1 MEFHSC
7 RVGDKTYGDGN
18 SEPLE
23 SRMRLPD
30 GHPPYSEKS
39 LFNDYRLAKEAK
51 TSPEIDEFLTLLSLC
66 HTVVPEA
73 KSDLDVVYQAASP
86 DEKSL
91 VEMAREA
98 HYWFRKEETRTI
110 EFPGEMFDGQVFSVR
125 IRGEDLEFVVY
136 ETIKFNSNR
145 KRMSV
150 LVKDP
155 RTNRLKLYTKGA
167 DNIIFN
173 LLTEESKSKH
183 WPDAKEALTKFA
195 SKGLR
200 TLVCAYREVSEEEF
214 KQWRAEL
221 NETKQSL
228 ENRDALVTKKKEE
241 LEQMLTLVGVTAIE
255 DRLQD
260 EVNVTIRK
268 LSRAGCAL
276 WVLTGDKIET
286 AINIARSADLLTE
299 RHDRDKDTLII
310 IDIDENLEGE
320 EGYNEAL
327 KLLKSKWEDL
337 KDKPEKNRSDVAL
350 VMSGKVLT
358 FVFPVRLRSHTGHEI
373 KPNPNSEER
382 KKEDKLQKLVFK
394 ISRQC
399 QSVLMCRVTPKQ
411 KSQLVLLIK
420 RNIPNVIT
428 LAVGDGAND
437 VPMIKTAHVGIG
449 VHGKEGKQAVMN
461 SDYAISQFK
470 DLQRLLL
477 VHGAWDYRRLAK
489 LILYSLYKNIT
500 VTMTQIWYQWYTQF
514 SGAVYYEPW
523 AGSCYNVVWT
533 FFPILMLA
541 IFERPYSEKIAIE
554 KPELYR
560 DGPLNKFF
568 NLPLF
573 MKYELLGV
581 LSSVPIFWV
590 PTIVMDGTINSK
602 GQVMELWASM
612 TTVFTCCIL
621 TVTGKIM
628 IETHTWT
635 RCNVIWFA
643 LSVILWFLYA
653 VSYAFLPVTWSGFG
667 DILFNYAVPSNCMDT
682 PEFWLLCFIVP
693 VFCLAPELTYRYF
706 SRKWFPTELEKIQL
720 DQHSR
725 DCEEVDESQDIPSG
739 RRSISMQR
747 PTETWSTKPK
757 GHKDCGGSD

>member
-1 MEFHSC
+1 
-7 RVGDKTYGDGN
+7 
-18 SEPLE
+18 
-23 SRMRLPD
+23 
-30 GHPPYSEKS
+30 
-39 LFNDYRLAKEAK
+39 
-51 TSPEIDEFLTLLSLC
+51 
-66 HTVVPEA
+66 
-73 KSDLDVVYQAASP
+73 
-86 DEKSL
+86 
-91 VEMAREA
+91 
-98 HYWFRKEETRTI
+98 
-110 EFPGEMFDGQVFSVR
+110 
-125 IRGEDLEFVVY
+125 
-136 ETIKFNSNR
+136 
-145 KRMSV
+145 
-150 LVKDP
+150 
-155 RTNRLKLYTKGA
+155 
-167 DNIIFN
+167 
-173 LLTEESKSKH
+173 
-183 WPDAKEALTKFA
+183 
-195 SKGLR
+195 
-200 TLVCAYREVSEEEF
+200 
-214 KQWRAEL
+214 
-221 NETKQSL
+221 
-228 ENRDALVTKKKEE
+228 
-241 LEQMLTLVGVTAIE
+241 MLTLVGVTAIE

-260 EVNVTIRK
+260 EVKDTIRRLQK
-268 LSRAGCAL
+268 AGCAL

-286 AINIARSADLLTE
+286 AINIARSANLLTE
-299 RHDRDKDTLII
+299 RHDEDKGTLMV

-320 EGYNEAL
+320 EGHNKARD
-327 KLLKSKWEDL
+327 LLKSKWEDL
-337 KDKPEKNRSDVAL
+337 VDKPEKTDVGI

-358 FVFPVRLRSHTGHEI
+358 FVFPVRLRSRTGHEI
-373 KPNPNSEER
+373 EPSPEEL
-382 KKEDKLQKLVFK
+382 KKENVLKKLVFDICSK
-394 ISRQC
+394 C

-411 KSQLVLLIK
+411 KSQLVLLI
-420 RNIPNVIT
+420 RSRIPNVIT

-437 VPMIKTAHVGIG
+437 VGMIKTAHVGVG

-514 SGAVYYEPW
+514 SGALYYEPW

-533 FFPILMLA
+533 LFPIIMLA
-541 IFERPYSEKIAIE
+541 IFERPYSDKVAIE
-554 KPELYR
+554 NPELYR
-560 DGPLNKFF
+560 DGPQNKFF
-568 NLPLF
+568 NLPLL

-612 TTVFTCCIL
+612 TTMFTCCIL

-653 VSYAFLPVTWSGFG
+653 VIFALLPVTWSGWG
-667 DILFNYAVPSNCMDT
+667 ETLFNYAVPSNCMDT

-706 SRKWFPTELEKIQL
+706 SRKWFPSELEKIQL
-720 DQHSR
+720 DQQSR
-725 DCEEVDESQDIPSG
+725 GREEGDEFQSILPG

-747 PTETWSTKPK
+747 PTETWSTKPQ
-757 GHKDCGGSD
+757 GGTHNEGTLARSYEF